1 MESFVKYVLRE
12 KGRKYDVFLLKQ
24 RCRRKNANI
33 IKYTA
38 LKYRTEV
45 TFSFVRC
52 IMFPNM
58 AYPPCSIEM
67 MHSIMQCDFD
77 KYQHNKI

>member
-1 MESFVKYVLRE
+1 MESFVKYVLRG

-45 TFSFVRC
+45 TFSFVSC
-52 IMFPNM
+52 KMFPNM
-58 AYPPCSIEM
+58 HIPPLSIEM
-67 MHSIMQCDFD
+67 MHSTMQCDWD
-77 KYQHNKI
+77 KYDCLL